1 MLPPTPSCIF
11 LLVIWLCFDLLFKVL
26 KVKPCN
32 IKRVGDGLRH
42 GSSETA
48 AQELCSQHQGHL
60 VPVKGAA
67 SPLEV
72 LQQLGLEQLK
82 EVEGEASI
90 WDDPK
95 EGRCQSSV
103 KSQSSLCPQD
113 ASACVDDPVVPDDDD
128 DDHDD
133 DGDDDPVVPGLPS
146 HLEGQPGPDGVKGE
160 GGGDSSEPG
169 KAAGNELH
177 RVSIFAQ
184 PAKTKGGK
192 KAFE

>member
-48 AQELCSQHQGHL
+48 AQELCCQNQGHL
-60 VPVKGAA
+60 VPVMGAA

-95 EGRCQSSV
+95 QGRCQSSV
-103 KSQSSLCPQD
+103 KSKSSLCPQD
-113 ASACVDDPVVPDDDD
+113 ASACVDDPVVPGDDDD
-128 DDHDD
+128 DDDD
-133 DGDDDPVVPGLPS
+133 DVPVVPGLPH
-146 HLEGQPGPDGVKGE
+146 HLEGQPGPDSVKGE
-160 GGGDSSEPG
+160 GGRDSSE
-169 KAAGNELH
+169 KMQAGDYE
-177 RVSIFAQ
+177 
-184 PAKTKGGK
+184 
-192 KAFE
+192 